1 MRVSP
6 TFICAIRHNSEA
18 KQSVDI
24 FMCSNH
30 ESWEFYDE
38 DGDLVDLFAPS
49 SQIVVAP
56 DVVNWQRKQHK
67 IMPGF
72 VVRLSGGCEVVQV
85 LCSEKGADIIVDGF
99 FRALLR
105 KISSALLHGL
115 VFGVLVRPIFVLTD
129 RTNPCLALPQAE
141 VADISDLALRYAGL
155 TDKVSGGCLEAMA
168 YRVREGAAFVAG
180 ALFIRVYKLIPK
192 R

>member
-49 SQIVVAP
+49 SQIVVDP
-56 DVVNWQRKQHK
+56 DVVNRQRQQHK
-67 IMPGF
+67 IVSCF
-72 VVRLSGGCEVVQV
+72 IVRLSVRSEVIRV
-85 LCSEKGADIIVDGF
+85 LCSQEGAEVVIDQL

>member
-18 KQSVDI
+18 KQIVDI
-24 FMCSNH
+24 FMCSDH

-49 SQIVVAP
+49 SQIVVGP
-56 DVVNWQRKQHK
+56 DVVNRQRQQHK
-67 IMPGF
+67 IVSCF
-72 VVRLSGGCEVVQV
+72 IVRLSVRSEVIQV
-85 LCSEKGADIIVDGF
+85 LCSQEGAEVVIDQL

-105 KISSALLHGL
+105 KSSSALLHGL
-115 VFGVLVRPIFVLTD
+115 VFGVLTSPIFVLID

-141 VADISDLALRYAGL
+141 VADVSDLALRHARL
-155 TDKVSGGCLEAMA
+155 ADKVSGGCLEAMA
-168 YRVREGAAFVAG
+168 CRVGEGAAFVAG
-180 ALFIRVYKLIPK
+180 VLLTDEFKN
-192 R
+192 